1 LQPWARFRGREIIGF
16 LHEERDLTAAETVRG
31 SEAPTV
37 PELIPLLESATE
49 AAAALRDR
57 AVEAVAAKVSS
68 GGKIDGAALEREQRA
83 AHGLAWIATYVEAI
97 RQITDYARRMEGEGR
112 FGEMER
118 LLVQIGTCEF
128 LSQLFGGVMMSQG
141 EIVRMHELGLTKDQH
156 MAILTE
162 PVVQLI
168 TGTTPETR
176 ARAVELIKG
185 AQGTATYGD
194 PGLDETLAA
203 IRDEMRRFS
212 EAEVVPNAQDWHLK
226 DKYVPLKLI
235 AKMSELGVFSLT
247 LPEEFGGLG
256 LGKEAMCVVSEEL
269 SRGYI
274 GVGSLGTRSEIAE
287 ELILNGGT
295 DAQKQEWLP
304 KIASGEVLPTAVFTE
319 PNTGSDLASL
329 TTRAVKDGDVYRIT
343 GQKTWITHAARAD
356 LMTVLARTD
365 PKEKGYRGLSMFLAE
380 KPRGTDD
387 NPLPAEGMTG
397 GEIEVLGYRGMKEFD
412 ISFDGFAVPAANLLG
427 GAEGQGFKQLMQT
440 FEAARI
446 QTAAR
451 AIGVAQAALDLG
463 LRYAMER
470 VQFGKPIIKFP
481 RVSDKLAMMAAEIL
495 LARQLTYFAAREKDA
510 GRRCDLEAG
519 MAKLLAA
526 RVAWAAADNA
536 LQIHG
541 GNGFALEYPVSRV
554 LCDARILSIF
564 EGAAEIQAHVIARR
578 LLEG

>member
-1 LQPWARFRGREIIGF
+1 M
-16 LHEERDLTAAETVRG
+16 TAAETLPG
-31 SEAPTV
+31 SEAGSS
-37 PELIPLLESATE
+37 PELIPLLESAAE
-49 AAAALRDR
+49 AAVTLRDQ

-68 GGKIDGAALEREQRA
+68 GGKIDGAALEREERA
-83 AHGLAWIATYVEAI
+83 AHGLAWVGTYVEAI
-97 RQITDYARRMEGEGR
+97 RQIADYARRMESEGR

-118 LLVQIGTCEF
+118 LLAQIGACEY
-128 LSQLFGGVMMSQG
+128 LGQLFGGVMMSQG
-141 EIVRMHELGLTKDQH
+141 EIVRMHELGLSKDQH
-156 MAILTE
+156 VAILTE

-168 TGTTPETR
+168 KGTTSETR
-176 ARAVELIKG
+176 ARAIELIKH
-185 AQGTATYGD
+185 AQGAAAANFGD
-194 PGLDETLAA
+194 PGLDETFED
-203 IRDEMRRFS
+203 IRNEMRRFS
-212 EAEVVPNAQDWHLK
+212 EAEVVPNAQEWHLK
-226 DKYVPLKLI
+226 DEYIPLPLI

-247 LPEEFGGLG
+247 LPEEYGGLG

-287 ELILNGGT
+287 ELILNAGT

-343 GQKTWITHAARAD
+343 GQKTWITHGARAD

-365 PKEKGYRGLSMFLAE
+365 PKEKGYRGLSMFLAP
-380 KPRGTDD
+380 KPRGTDND
-387 NPLPAEGMTG
+387 PFPAEGMSG

-412 ISFDGFAVPAANLLG
+412 VSFDGFAVPAANLLG
-427 GAEGQGFKQLMQT
+427 GVEGQGFKQLMQT

-463 LRYAMER
+463 LRYGMER
-470 VQFGKPIIKFP
+470 VQFGKPIINFP
-481 RVSDKLAMMAAEIL
+481 RVSDKLVMMASEIL
-495 LARQLTYFAAREKDA
+495 LARQLTYFAAREKEA

-541 GNGFALEYPVSRV
+541 GNGFALEYAISRV

>member
-1 LQPWARFRGREIIGF
+1 
-16 LHEERDLTAAETVRG
+16 LTVAANV
-31 SEAPTV
+31 APATQ
-37 PELIPLLESATE
+37 ELISLLDQAADAATT
-49 AAAALRDR
+49 LRDR
-57 AVEAVAAKVSS
+57 AIEGVSAKVSA
-68 GGKIDGAALEREQRA
+68 GGKLDNAALEREQHA
-83 AHGLAWIATYVEAI
+83 VHGLAWIATYVEAI
-97 RQITDYARRMEGEGR
+97 VQLASYARRMEGEGR
-112 FGEMER
+112 FGEMES
-118 LLVQIGTCEF
+118 LLAQIGAGEY
-128 LSQLFGGVMMSQG
+128 LAQLAGGVMMSQG
-141 EIVRMHELGLTKDQH
+141 ETARLHELGVKDADQT
-156 MAILTE
+156 AFL
-162 PVVQLI
+162 
-168 TGTTPETR
+168 TTPVRTLIRGATPEIR
-176 ARAVELIKG
+176 ARLVGSIKQS
-185 AQGTATYGD
+185 QGNASFGD
-194 PGLDETLAA
+194 TGLDETLGA
-203 IRDEMRRFS
+203 IREEMRRFS
-212 EAEVVPNAQDWHLK
+212 QEQVEPHAQDWHLK
-226 DKYVPLKLI
+226 DEYVPLELI
-235 AKMSELGVFSLT
+235 EQMAELGVFSLT
-247 LPEEFGGLG
+247 LPEDYGGLG

-304 KIASGEVLPTAVFTE
+304 KIASGEILPTAVFTE

-329 TTRAVKDGDVYRIT
+329 STRAVKDGDVYRIT

-365 PKEKGYRGLSMFLAE
+365 PNEKGYRGLSMFLAP
-380 KPRGTDD
+380 KPRGDDD
-387 NPLPAEGMTG
+387 NPFPAEGMTG

-412 ISFDGFAVPAANLLG
+412 ISFDGFAAPADNLLG
-427 GAEGQGFKQLMQT
+427 GVEGQGFKQLMQT

-451 AIGVAQAALDLG
+451 AIGVAQSALDLG
-463 LRYAMER
+463 LRYALER
-470 VQFGKPIIKFP
+470 NQFGKPIVAFP

-578 LLEG
+578 LLGG

>member
-1 LQPWARFRGREIIGF
+1 VTVASEVKPDSQSDDISNLVSQLKA
-16 LHEERDLTAAETVRG
+16 TA
-31 SEAPTV
+31 EAAKT
-37 PELIPLLESATE
+37 LLERA
-49 AAAALRDR
+49 RD
-57 AVEAVAAKVSS
+57 AVEAKVDQ
-68 GGKIDGAALEREQRA
+68 GGKIDGAALEREQHA
-83 AHGLAWIATYVEAI
+83 AHGLAWIATYAESL
-97 RQITDYARRMEGEGR
+97 RQIADYAQRMADEGR
-112 FGEMER
+112 FGKMEA
-118 LLVQIGTCEF
+118 LLSQIGTAEYAA
-128 LSQLFGGVMMSQG
+128 QLAGGLPMSQG
-141 EIVRMHELGLTKDQH
+141 EIARAHELGVSEKDQ
-156 MAILTE
+156 AAFLTAE
-162 PVVQLI
+162 VRALI
-168 TGTTPETR
+168 NGTTAATR
-176 ARAVELIKG
+176 ARAIALIRG
-185 AQGTATYGD
+185 SQGTVSYGD
-194 PGLDETLAA
+194 TGLDETVSA
-203 IRDEMRRFS
+203 MREEIHRFS
-212 EAEVVPNAQDWHLK
+212 ETEVIPNAQEWHLK
-226 DKYVPLKLI
+226 NEYVPMELI
-235 AKMSELGVFSLT
+235 GQMAELGVFALT
-247 LPEEFGGLG
+247 LPEEYGGLG

-287 ELILNGGT
+287 ELILNDGT

-304 KIASGEVLPTAVFTE
+304 RIASGEILPTAVFTE

-329 TTRAVKDGDVYRIT
+329 STRAVRDGDVYRIT

-365 PKEKGYRGLSMFLAE
+365 PKEKGYRGLSMFLAP

-387 NPLPAEGMTG
+387 NPFPADGMTG

-412 ISFDGFAVPAANLLG
+412 ISFDGFAVPVASLLG
-427 GAEGQGFKQLMQT
+427 GVEGQGFKQLMQT

-463 LRYAMER
+463 LRYGTER
-470 VQFGKPIIKFP
+470 IQFGKPIVSFP
-481 RVSDKLAMMAAEIL
+481 RVSDKLVMMAAEIL

-526 RVAWAAADNA
+526 RAAWAAADNA

-541 GNGFALEYPVSRV
+541 GNGFALEYPASRV

>member
-1 LQPWARFRGREIIGF
+1 M
-16 LHEERDLTAAETVRG
+16 TAAETLSDQG
-31 SEAPTV
+31 APSPT
-37 PELIPLLESATE
+37 ELIPLLEGAAKAASALNAKATE
-49 AAAALRDR
+49 A
-57 AVEAVAAKVSS
+57 VKAKLAP
-68 GGKIDGAALEREQRA
+68 GGKIDNSALEREQHV
-83 AHGLAWIATYVEAI
+83 AHGLAWFSTYAEGIAQLA
-97 RQITDYARRMEGEGR
+97 DYAKRMEGEGR
-112 FGEMER
+112 FGEMEA
-118 LLVQIGTCEF
+118 L
-128 LSQLFGGVMMSQG
+128 LSQIAAGEYLAQLAGGVTMSQG
-141 EIVRMHELGLTKDQH
+141 EVARLHEFGVPDSARQDFLTDDV
-156 MAILTE
+156 TT
-162 PVVQLI
+162 LI
-168 TGTTPETR
+168 EGVTPEMR
-176 ARAVELIKG
+176 ARVVSLIQE
-185 AQGTATYGD
+185 AQGAASANFGD
-194 PGLDETLAA
+194 PGLEETYEE
-203 IRDEMRRFS
+203 IRNEMRRFS
-212 EAEVVPNAQDWHLK
+212 EAEVVPHAQEWHLK
-226 DKYVPLKLI
+226 DDYIPIELI
-235 AKMSELGVFSLT
+235 NKMAELGVFSLT
-247 LPEEFGGLG
+247 LPEEYGGLG

-295 DAQKQEWLP
+295 DEQKQEWLP
-304 KIASGEVLPTAVFTE
+304 KIASGEILPTAVFTE

-329 TTRAVKDGDVYRIT
+329 TTRAVKDGDVYKIT

-365 PKEKGYRGLSMFLAE
+365 PKEKGYKGLSMFLAP
-380 KPRGTDD
+380 KSRGTDD
-387 NPLPAEGMTG
+387 KPFPDDNISG

-412 ISFDGFAVPAANLLG
+412 VSFDGFEVPAANLLG
-427 GAEGQGFKQLMQT
+427 GVEGQGFKQLMQT

-451 AIGVAQAALDLG
+451 AIGVAQSALDIG

-470 VQFGKPIIKFP
+470 VQFGKPIVEFP

-495 LARQLTYFAAREKDA
+495 FARQLTYYSARQKDD
-510 GRRCDLEAG
+510 GKRCDLEAG

-541 GNGFALEYPVSRV
+541 GNGFALEYVVSRV

-578 LLEG
+578 LLEQ

>member
-1 LQPWARFRGREIIGF
+1 M
-16 LHEERDLTAAETVRG
+16 TAAETLRG
-31 SEAPTV
+31 SEAPRSR
-37 PELIPLLESATE
+37 ELIPLLESAAE
-49 AAAALRDR
+49 AASTLRDR

-68 GGKIDGAALEREQRA
+68 GGQIDSAALEREERA
-83 AHGLAWIATYVEAI
+83 AHGLAWVATYAAAI
-97 RQITDYARRMEGEGR
+97 EQLASYAKRVAGEGR
-112 FGEMER
+112 FGEIER
-118 LLVQIGTCEF
+118 LLTQIGACEY
-128 LSQLFGGVMMSQG
+128 LGQLFGGVMMSQG
-141 EIVRMHELGLTKDQH
+141 EIVRMHELGVD
-156 MAILTE
+156 E
-162 PVVQLI
+162 NDLI
-168 TGTTPETR
+168 GFIAAARPLIESVTPDTR
-176 ARAVELIKG
+176 SSVVELIKY
-185 AQGTATYGD
+185 AQSAAAANYGD
-194 PGLDETLAA
+194 PGLNETFED
-203 IRDEMRRFS
+203 IRNEMRRFS
-212 EAEVVPNAQDWHLK
+212 EAEVVPNAQEWHLK
-226 DKYVPLKLI
+226 DEYIPLPLI

-247 LPEEFGGLG
+247 LPEEYGGLG

-287 ELILNGGT
+287 ELILNAGT

-329 TTRAVKDGDVYRIT
+329 TTRAIRDGDVYRIT

-365 PKEKGYRGLSMFLAE
+365 PKEKGYRGLSMFLSP
-380 KPRGTDD
+380 KPRGTDG
-387 NPLPAEGMTG
+387 NPFPAEGMAG

-412 ISFDGFAVPAANLLG
+412 ISFDRFAVPAENLLG
-427 GAEGQGFKQLMQT
+427 GIEGQGFKQLMQT

-463 LRYAMER
+463 LRYGMER
-470 VQFGKPIIKFP
+470 VQFGKPIINFP
-481 RVSDKLAMMAAEIL
+481 RVSDKLVMMAAEIL

-541 GNGFALEYPVSRV
+541 GNGFALEYPISRV